1 MEQRTL
7 DRLGSAAG
15 VPAAILS
22 PLGFGLIASQ
32 GFGGDLTRR
41 DVADAMSEASA
52 SVVRSGAV
60 IDVLGAAFMLVFAAR
75 MYVLLRQ
82 AEGSNGWLSVLAA
95 FGLLAGVIGSF
106 VDKAAYLALGSYLG
120 GEEVDAAEAVT
131 LLHLSSGA
139 FQAVQLF
146 IGGLFVGGVALVSL
160 RTGVAGL
167 VQRRGRTRQH
177 RRGGVSPG
185 HRERRI
191 CLVHH
196 LGAGD
201 ERLPDRGRT
210 RPIAQDR
217 RGLTASGANVAAQY
231 DLLAA
236 PRPAISHPTHWH
248 ASPSAAPRCATPR
261 PSGPAPHPAS
271 RG

>member
-160 RTGVAGL
+160 RTGALPRLLGWFSAVVAL
-167 VQRRGRTRQH
+167 ANIVA
-177 RRGGVSPG
+177 VAFP
-185 HRERRI
+185 
-191 CLVHH
+191 
-196 LGAGD
+196 
-201 ERLPDRGRT
+201 PD
-210 RPIAQDR
+210 
-217 RGLTASGANVAAQY
+217 TASGVFALFIIWV
-231 DLLAA
+231 LAT
-236 PRPAISHPTHWH
+236 SGYLTVV
-248 ASPSAAPRCATPR
+248 
-261 PSGPAPHPAS
+261 GPARSPRTAE
-271 RG
+271 G